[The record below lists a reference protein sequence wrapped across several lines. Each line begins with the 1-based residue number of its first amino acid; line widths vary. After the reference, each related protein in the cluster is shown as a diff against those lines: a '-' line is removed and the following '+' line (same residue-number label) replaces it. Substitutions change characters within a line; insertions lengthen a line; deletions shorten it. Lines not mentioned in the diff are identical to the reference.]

1 MLFVLSVLDLLGPN
15 YFSGGTFIGTVLEAL
30 VAILSGSLAGGT
42 FLWRYYRRHSEEYTI
57 ELRARIQQQELER
70 ATAER
75 EEVEQLVQTLDL
87 GFARV
92 DSPEGT
98 KAISALRYQYQQ
110 LQPVLARKEDTDSI
124 SMTQIPSLA
133 YETYRQ
139 GLDVLTDVLRLTQAM
154 KASDVNRLTSEI
166 EDMEKE
172 MESLSGDSTQ
182 VARAQIKEA
191 TINSNRELLDLLGQ
205 QQLRIDELL
214 FQSNRCQASL
224 ARTRLEA
231 ASLQSGGTETSVNSV
246 TESLQRTINQAK
258 EVQEELKRLGL

>member
-1 MLFVLSVLDLLGPN
+1 
-15 YFSGGTFIGTVLEAL
+15 
-30 VAILSGSLAGGT
+30 
-42 FLWRYYRRHSEEYTI
+42 
-57 ELRARIQQQELER
+57 
-70 ATAER
+70 
-75 EEVEQLVQTLDL
+75 
-87 GFARV
+87 
-92 DSPEGT
+92 
-98 KAISALRYQYQQ
+98 
-110 LQPVLARKEDTDSI
+110 
-124 SMTQIPSLA
+124 MTQIPSLA

-139 GLDVLTDVLRLTQAM
+139 GLNVLTDALRLTQAM
-154 KASDVNRLTSEI
+154 KASDINRLTSEI

-246 TESLQRTINQAK
+246 IESLQMTIKQAK